1 MKVLVVSDSH
11 GNIKALKRAAAV
23 TGPDLILHLG
33 DHDSDCDDLR
43 RDMPDVMIRAVRGNC
58 DPKSKELDADVFVL
72 EGVRFFM
79 VHGHNH
85 GVKYSLDALITAG
98 MYMEADVVLFGHTHR
113 PYAKYYEDMLVLN
126 PGSVGMNRKTYA
138 VLEIGHG
145 EVRYELCELGIWD

>member
-1 MKVLVVSDSH
+1 MRVLVVSDSH
-11 GNIKALKRAAAV
+11 GNIKALRRAAAV
-23 TGPDLILHLG
+23 TGPELILHLG
-33 DHDSDCDDLR
+33 DHDSDCEDLR

-58 DPKSKELDADVFVL
+58 DPRSKELDADNFVL
-72 EGVRFFM
+72 EGTRIFM

-113 PYAKYYEDMLVLN
+113 PYAKYVDGMLVLN

-145 EVRYELCELGIWD
+145 AVDYKLCELGMWD